1 MPRRISLLQA
11 TRVAS
16 SGNCKHPCTAPCL
29 HTSPSSLERPH
40 RCKDSFAVEFDL
52 RCHLPWSVEHQPGL
66 NPIAGRCQEGK
77 ERRGTTG
84 RSSTSN
90 PLAPR
95 RHQPGRTRTFS
106 LLPAAHRRHRH
117 TTAMTPTGDGHKPGR
132 KQHHHKHTHSRLL
145 MQLYLHAG
153 GWCGG
158 GGGEPSKA
166 GTLLIAVGG
175 TWSDRKLDVVGVFL
189 PVDLRRPPRKPA

>member
-1 MPRRISLLQA
+1 
-11 TRVAS
+11 
-16 SGNCKHPCTAPCL
+16 
-29 HTSPSSLERPH
+29 
-40 RCKDSFAVEFDL
+40 
-52 RCHLPWSVEHQPGL
+52 
-66 NPIAGRCQEGK
+66 
-77 ERRGTTG
+77 
-84 RSSTSN
+84 
-90 PLAPR
+90 
-95 RHQPGRTRTFS
+95 
-106 LLPAAHRRHRH
+106 
-117 TTAMTPTGDGHKPGR
+117 
-132 KQHHHKHTHSRLL
+132 